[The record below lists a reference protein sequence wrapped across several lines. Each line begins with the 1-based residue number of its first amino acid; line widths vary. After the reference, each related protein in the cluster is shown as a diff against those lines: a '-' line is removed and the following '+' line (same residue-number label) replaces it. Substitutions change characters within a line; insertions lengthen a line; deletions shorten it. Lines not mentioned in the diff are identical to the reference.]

1 MEGLIFGLTDNG
13 VLLLCMYTGI
23 SIDRFIEGR
32 TGGLLG
38 AVLGAT
44 IGNTISDTIGA
55 MMDPTMRSAVMGITL
70 GCLIPLLFIPLIE
83 RIRNRDEY
91 GDE

>member
-23 SIDRFIEGR
+23 SIDRWIEGK
-32 TGGLLG
+32 TQGLLG

-55 MMDPTMRSAVMGITL
+55 SIDPTMRGPILGISI
-70 GCLIPLLFIPLIE
+70 GCLIPILFIPIIE
-83 RIRNRDEY
+83 RIRNRNEI
-91 GDE
+91 